1 VVLRAKVRFIVY
13 FRRLK
18 SINPM
23 IKIRS
28 KTLVLATAAAGM
40 LGAGAVQSRASILIT
55 IQESGADVVATAT
68 GSADL
73 GGLTQSSSA
82 QRAASVFPS
91 SAAIGFGT
99 IPGVSVPHYS
109 IPVAPSSFGSGTF
122 VAANS
127 TSGQIFAIA
136 GAHIY
141 FPANYVS
148 KTSFNSTATW
158 NGQTFSTL
166 GITPGTYVY
175 SWGSGANADSVTLT
189 AGAVPEPEEYAAV
202 AGGLCLAMAAWRR
215 FKRAA

>member
-1 VVLRAKVRFIVY
+1 MLTKRTSTF
-13 FRRLK
+13 
-18 SINPM
+18 
-23 IKIRS
+23 
-28 KTLVLATAAAGM
+28 VLATAAAGM

-55 IQESGADVVATAT
+55 IQESGSDVVATAS

-82 QRAASVFPS
+82 SRLASVFAS
-91 SAAIGFGT
+91 SASMGFGA
-99 IPGVSVPHYS
+99 IPQVTVPHYA
-109 IPVAPSSFGSGTF
+109 IPVAPSSFGSGSF
-122 VAANS
+122 VPANS

-141 FPANYVS
+141 FPADYVS

-158 NGQTFSTL
+158 NGQTLSTL

-175 SWGSGANADSVTLT
+175 SWGSGGNADSVTLT
-189 AGAVPEPEEYAAV
+189 AGAVPEPAEYAAV